1 MKNIY
6 VVYTQDGPEHPHMH
20 SVHATKELAEI
31 AKLIVIHQEKTY
43 LGEDYIPEHAPD
55 VFVREEPLI
64 SSYGDLEKIFHQ
76 SYVWDVQITKAIHGP
91 TEGE

>member
-1 MKNIY
+1 MIMKNVY

-31 AKLIVIHQEKTY
+31 ARLVLIHRDREYQEKND
-43 LGEDYIPEHAPD
+43 GAYIMEYE
-55 VFVREEPLI
+55 VFIKQEPLI
-64 SSYGDLEKIFHQ
+64 CSYGDLGKIFHQ
-76 SYVWDVQITKAIHGP
+76 SYVWDGP

>member
-1 MKNIY
+1 MKDVY

-31 AKLIVIHQEKTY
+31 AKLMIIHQNKLSWAEYYGAEYTPLHEPEIFIRQERLIRSY
-43 LGEDYIPEHAPD
+43 EDLGHM
-55 VFVREEPLI
+55 
-64 SSYGDLEKIFHQ
+64 FHQ
-76 SYVWDVQITKAIHGP
+76 RYVWDGP